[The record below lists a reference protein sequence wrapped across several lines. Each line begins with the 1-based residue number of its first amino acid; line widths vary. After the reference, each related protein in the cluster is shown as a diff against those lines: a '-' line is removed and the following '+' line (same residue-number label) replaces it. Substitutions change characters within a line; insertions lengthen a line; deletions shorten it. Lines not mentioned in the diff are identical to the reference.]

1 MRYFILLLLIIS
13 TNSFSQTNQFTG
25 TWSSENC
32 KSCSKEYFLKITIA
46 QSNYKIYGTA
56 EVISDNKKL
65 QSEVFDITGVV
76 YTLGDKA
83 QIKIEGKNNISA
95 SAVLLVNDGTMQ
107 FSKRG
112 GADVVPKEVIL
123 SKLYE

>member
-1 MRYFILLLLIIS
+1 MRSFILLLLLIS
-13 TNSFSQTNQFTG
+13 TTSFSQTNKFTG

-32 KSCSKEYFLKITIA
+32 KNCSKEYFLKITIA
-46 QSNYKIYGTA
+46 QSNYKISGTA
-56 EVISDNKKL
+56 EVVSDNKKL
-65 QSEVFDITGVV
+65 QSEIFDITGVV

-95 SAVLLVNDGTMQ
+95 SAVLFISDEAMQ

-112 GADVVPKEVIL
+112 GADIVPKEVIL